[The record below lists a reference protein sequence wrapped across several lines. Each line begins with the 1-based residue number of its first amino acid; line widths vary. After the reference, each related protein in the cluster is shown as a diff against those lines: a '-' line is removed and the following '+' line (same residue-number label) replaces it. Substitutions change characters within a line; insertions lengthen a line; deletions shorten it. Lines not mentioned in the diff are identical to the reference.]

1 MDSILTTV
9 AGALGISP
17 ITLVLLLGVVVAVC
31 NLVGKLIPDDATG
44 TLGLVRKVCKV
55 LGLYISRAS
64 PAESRSMIQ
73 RGWLRESSAQ
83 KHRHESGST
92 VRSPAFVGVGAV
104 FLGIATLFLGGCA
117 AATLAGV
124 NQAANLVCTSAPIA
138 QALYNSAVA
147 TGDGDKINKV
157 LSDLQAACP
166 GVLLLIHTV
175 PVKVELPAHPR
186 RPFPDRSAV
195 NDSASPISFSATG
208 GARQA
213 FSINS

>member
-55 LGLYISRAS
+55 LGLYISTRITSGVTVNDTARVVANLQPKS
-64 PAESRSMIQ
+64 TVTS
-73 RGWLRESSAQ
+73 
-83 KHRHESGST
+83 SGST

-104 FLGIATLFLGGCA
+104 LLGIATLFLGGCA

-175 PVKVELPAHPR
+175 PVKIELPAAPPPPVPGPER
-186 RPFPDRSAV
+186 
-195 NDSASPISFSATG
+195 G
-208 GARQA
+208 
-213 FSINS
+213 

>member
-17 ITLVLLLGVVVAVC
+17 LTLVLLLGVVVAVC

-55 LGLYISRAS
+55 LGLYISTRITDGVTVNDTARVV
-64 PAESRSMIQ
+64 AGIQ
-73 RGWLRESSAQ
+73 PKSTVTNPPNSSA
-83 KHRHESGST
+83 
-92 VRSPAFVGVGAV
+92 RSPAFVGFAAV
-104 FLGIATLFLGGCA
+104 LLGIATMFLGGCA

-147 TGDGDKINKV
+147 TGDGDRINKV
-157 LSDLQAACP
+157 LSDLQASCP

-175 PVKVELPAHPR
+175 PVKVELPAAPPPPVPGPER
-186 RPFPDRSAV
+186 
-195 NDSASPISFSATG
+195 G
-208 GARQA
+208 
-213 FSINS
+213 